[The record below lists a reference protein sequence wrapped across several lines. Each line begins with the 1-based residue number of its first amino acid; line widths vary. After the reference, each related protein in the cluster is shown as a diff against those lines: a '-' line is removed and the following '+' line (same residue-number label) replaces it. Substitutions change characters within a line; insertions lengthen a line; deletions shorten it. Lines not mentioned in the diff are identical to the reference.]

1 VVAVGEAID
10 ADGVG
15 RRRVGGEYG
24 MLVALIASVV
34 VATFALGQVM
44 TEVFVPTCLG
54 VVTSNPAVATGS
66 CTP

>member
-1 VVAVGEAID
+1 
-10 ADGVG
+10 
-15 RRRVGGEYG
+15 